1 LEKVG
6 IVKALLQFVKLG
18 VIVAISGIYA
28 TPAFAEPQFPPELSK
43 MTVPENGSALLENA
57 TFVDENGEVATLN
70 SLKGK
75 VVLVN
80 LWATWCVPCVKEMPE
95 LDGLAAEM
103 ADKPMRIL
111 ALSQDRGGA
120 DDVSKFFENNRIDH
134 LEVLLDPRGATARTM
149 GARGLPTSF
158 VIDADGNL
166 VGKLEGIAQWDAPE
180 VVAYFNRLIDQAS

>member
-1 LEKVG
+1 
-6 IVKALLQFVKLG
+6 VKALLRFVKLG

-28 TPAFAEPQFPPELSK
+28 TPAFAEPQFPQELSK
-43 MTVPENGSALLENA
+43 MTVPAEGDDILQNA
-57 TFVDENGEVATLN
+57 TFVDENDEVISLN
-70 SLKGK
+70 RLKGQ

-103 ADKPMRIL
+103 AGKPMRVL

-120 DDVSKFFENNRIDH
+120 DDVAEFFENNRIEH
-134 LEVLLDPRGATARTM
+134 LDVLLDPGGATARTM

-180 VVAYFNRLIDQAS
+180 VIEYFNRLIDQAS

>member
-1 LEKVG
+1 
-6 IVKALLQFVKLG
+6 
-18 VIVAISGIYA
+18 
-28 TPAFAEPQFPPELSK
+28 
-43 MTVPENGSALLENA
+43 MLENA